1 MTTLTTK
8 ISPKNPK
15 FYCEK
20 CQFETDNK
28 KDFSKHNL
36 TAKHKK
42 LANNNDLTT
51 KKPIILPKMY
61 FCANC
66 SKEYKDR
73 AGLWR
78 HKKKCT
84 IIDTSSSNIILELV
98 KQNHEFKELIYEQN
112 KQNLELQKQVIEL
125 ASKTN
130 SGNIINSNNT
140 TNNNKFNLNFFLN
153 EQCKDA
159 LNIMDFVNSLTIQL
173 TDLENIGRLGY
184 TEGISKIF
192 INGLKQLDIFKRPIH
207 CSDLKRETLYVK
219 DENIWEKDSEEKGK
233 IKQAIKS
240 IANKNIKQIPDWQKE
255 NPSSQDTSTKKH
267 DEYMKIVGESMGGF
281 NAEEDERNYNKII
294 KNVAKEVTID
304 K

>member
-1 MTTLTTK
+1 
-8 ISPKNPK
+8 
-15 FYCEK
+15 
-20 CQFETDNK
+20 
-28 KDFSKHNL
+28 
-36 TAKHKK
+36 
-42 LANNNDLTT
+42 
-51 KKPIILPKMY
+51 
-61 FCANC
+61 
-66 SKEYKDR
+66 
-73 AGLWR
+73 
-78 HKKKCT
+78 
-84 IIDTSSSNIILELV
+84 
-98 KQNHEFKELIYEQN
+98 
-112 KQNLELQKQVIEL
+112 
-125 ASKTN
+125 
-130 SGNIINSNNT
+130 
-140 TNNNKFNLNFFLN
+140 
-153 EQCKDA
+153 
-159 LNIMDFVNSLTIQL
+159 MDFVNSLTIQL